1 MIAIYAFSVSVNIIA
16 CWRSYKSNAGE
27 GRLALSRYSEG
38 LHAQLNSPS
47 PSV

>member
-1 MIAIYAFSVSVNIIA
+1 MVAMYAFSVSVNIIA
-16 CWRSYKSNAGE
+16 CWRSYKGNAGE

-38 LHAQLNSPS
+38 LHAQLDSPL